1 MADYTVKA
9 GDTLAKIAKAN
20 NTTVKEL
27 CKLNDIK
34 DPNKINVGQE
44 LSLGKTSEVETA
56 APAGPT
62 VEEQLATMQEQ
73 LAAMEKERAN
83 MQAELEAARAE
94 AGNVTLGRALENTG
108 REIKEDISEGWE
120 TVKDGAVELGR
131 DIADGAEAAVD
142 AVVDVAKKAPSF
154 LDDVFDGAVTV
165 VETVVTAPFKAV
177 GWVADKVSSAVETFI
192 KLMFYGIL
200 FETKTPI

>member
-9 GDTLAKIAKAN
+9 GDTLAKIAKEN

-27 CKLNDIK
+27 CKLNNIK
-34 DPNKINVGQE
+34 NPNKINVGQE
-44 LSLGKTSEVETA
+44 LSLGKTSKVETA

-83 MQAELEAARAE
+83 MQAELEAAKAE

-120 TVKDGAVELGR
+120 TVKEGAVETWEKVE
-131 DIADGAEAAVD
+131 DGAEAAWDKTVE
-142 AVVDVAKKAPSF
+142 VAKKAPGF
-154 LDDVFDGAVTV
+154 LDKVFDGGVTV
-165 VETVVTAPFKAV
+165 VEKVVTAPFKAV
-177 GWVADKVSSAVETFI
+177 GWVADKVSSAVESVGNWIRGWF
-192 KLMFYGIL
+192 
-200 FETKTPI
+200 

>member
-27 CKLNDIK
+27 CELNNIK
-34 DPNKINVGQE
+34 NPDKINVGQE
-44 LSLGKTSEVETA
+44 LSLGKTSEGETA

-62 VEEQLATMQEQ
+62 MEEQIATMQEQ

-94 AGNVTLGRALENTG
+94 TGNVTLGQAFDNSMTEL
-108 REIKEDISEGWE
+108 KEDAI
-120 TVKDGAVELGR
+120 ELGR
-131 DIADGAEAAVD
+131 DIKEGAVEFYEDTKEEIVEL
-142 AVVDVAKKAPSF
+142 AKKAPGF
-154 LDDVFDGAVTV
+154 LDNVFDGAVTV

-177 GWVADKVSSAVETFI
+177 GWVAEKVTNGIESVGNWI
-192 KLMFYGIL
+192 KSWF
-200 FETKTPI
+200 